1 MLTVQTE
8 TIPGGVAHSIE
19 CANCE
24 LASEVLEAALRRDLY
39 IETDD
44 ANVRRVSILFITQA
58 QLDDVLIEA
67 LKNWLA
73 SPSMP
78 MKKAA

>member
-8 TIPGGVAHSIE
+8 PIAPNEVAHIVD
-19 CANCE
+19 ATNAE

-44 ANVRRVSILFITQA
+44 VNARRVSILFITEA

-67 LKNWLA
+67 RNNWLT
-73 SPSMP
+73 SL
-78 MKKAA
+78 KGAA

>member
-8 TIPGGVAHSIE
+8 PIAPNQVMHVVDAHN
-19 CANCE
+19 AE

-44 ANVRRVSILFITQA
+44 ANVCRICIFFITQA
-58 QLDDVLIEA
+58 QLDDVLTEA
-67 LKNWLA
+67 RHNWLT
-73 SPSMP
+73 SLIR
-78 MKKAA
+78 AA